1 MTGPR
6 HTFRRSRSVPR
17 WLAVLF
23 FIGLEAAQQQ
33 ISSGPVV
40 ILYMLPFGAA
50 MVLLAARIWQ
60 AAALPA
66 SQPQPEPAA
75 VPASSM

>member
-1 MTGPR
+1 MGYALW
-6 HTFRRSRSVPR
+6 RSRSVPR

-23 FIGLEAAQQQ
+23 FAGMEVAQAQ

-40 ILYMLPFGAA
+40 ILYMLPLAAA

-66 SQPQPEPAA
+66 SQPQPEPAP